1 MAIFLVDMEF
11 REKAKQVLTSREV
24 TAIIFFLLFALV
36 PWVEVMEMVRTVG
49 NSTMMMEDGEAG
61 SQVSSKIVFCWNL
74 NFYGLH
80 NCGSI

>member
-1 MAIFLVDMEF
+1 
-11 REKAKQVLTSREV
+11 
-24 TAIIFFLLFALV
+24 
-36 PWVEVMEMVRTVG
+36 MEMVRTVG